1 MSNSFDQIP
10 SLSPV
15 PLSSTPGK
23 LPPASISP
31 TQMLSRIK
39 EYMNFTEQNRSISP
53 SGGSA
58 GGGGGGGGGKKK
70 VDDVL
75 KRLANKRNDDAAAN
89 SSERTH
95 NLSNKG

>member
-15 PLSSTPGK
+15 PLPATTTAGK

-39 EYMNFTEQNRSISP
+39 EYMNLNEQNRSVSP
-53 SGGSA
+53 NAGS
-58 GGGGGGGGGKKK
+58 GGGKKK

-75 KRLANKRNDDAAAN
+75 KRLANKRNDDSLAN
-89 SSERTH
+89 SGERGQKTP
-95 NLSNKG
+95 NKG